1 MAAGA
6 ARGGDGPAASA
17 EGGVAD
23 RRADADIVTLM
34 NKLNT
39 LTLPIRR
46 TLGDFLRFNVT
57 PQDHINYAL
66 TWFTL
71 SLCTALMA
79 YARLRSSQTGRNWWY
94 FTKRRK
100 GLPS

>member
-1 MAAGA
+1 MKARYGRAHAGGA
-6 ARGGDGPAASA
+6 AVAFVGVVILVFGDLRST
-17 EGGVAD
+17 EDRETGGVG
-23 RRADADIVTLM
+23 
-34 NKLNT
+34 N
-39 LTLPIRR
+39 R
-46 TLGDFLRFNVT
+46 TLGDFLRFNIT